1 MADHQDS
8 NRTGLLSKT
17 EKDVVYYVNCPG
29 CKIDDRK
36 AKNLGIPY
44 KELVYIWIVVLSA
57 VLPISSLFPYLYF
70 LVSTLHFLFST
81 FNIAKKDEDIGY
93 YAGCVGSA
101 YMFGRALTSLLWG
114 ALADRYGRKP
124 VILACCTT
132 VIICNTLFGLCTN
145 FWIAVAMR
153 FLLGCFSG
161 IFGSVQAYATEVCRK
176 EYQALGLSFISTAWE
191 IGLIVGPAIGGFL
204 AQPAEKY
211 PNIFTKDSLFDRF
224 PYFLPCLCI
233 SVCATAATIACC
245 WLPETLHRHSAP
257 NEESY
262 GTDMTKKTQE
272 NEEVRSVTD
281 SKGNLFTN
289 WPLISC
295 IVVYCVF
302 SLHDM
307 AYSEIFSLWAVSPR
321 KFGGLSYTTENV
333 GEILSIT
340 GVGLFL
346 FQLVIYPKIERTL
359 GTLSVACAGGY
370 VLSVVLL
377 SSYPFIAKLHGHNL
391 YLIINTSSVLRNIF
405 ATTIF
410 TGLIIIQNNSV
421 SQHQRGA
428 ANGISMTAMSLFK
441 AFGPAGGGA
450 LICFCIFSLAQKRI
464 NAFILPGNYFIFF
477 ILNVNLVI
485 GLVMTF
491 RPFLALPQRS
501 G

>member
-1 MADHQDS
+1 MADQDS
-8 NRTGLLSKT
+8 SRTGLLSKT
-17 EKDVVYYVNCPG
+17 EKDVVYYANCPG
-29 CKIDDRK
+29 CRIDQRK
-36 AKNLGIPY
+36 ATNLGIPY
-44 KELVYIWIVVLSA
+44 KELVYIWIVVLCA

-70 LVSTLHFLFST
+70 LVRD
-81 FNIAKKDEDIGY
+81 FNIAKKEEDIGY

-114 ALADRYGRKP
+114 ALADIYGRKP

-132 VIICNTLFGLCTN
+132 VIICNTLFGLSTN
-145 FWIAVAMR
+145 FWMAVSMR

-161 IFGSVQAYATEVCRK
+161 IFGPVQAYATEVCRR
-176 EYQALGLSFISTAWE
+176 EYQALGLSFISTAWA
-191 IGLIVGPAIGGFL
+191 IGLIIGPAIGGFL

-211 PNIFTKDSLFDRF
+211 PNIFTKDSLFARF

-245 WLPETLHRHSAP
+245 WLPETLHKHSAP

-262 GTDMTKKTQE
+262 GTDMTEKIQE
-272 NEEVRSVTD
+272 NEEIRSTG
-281 SKGNLFTN
+281 SKGSLFTN

-295 IVVYCVF
+295 IAVYCVF

-346 FQLVIYPKIERTL
+346 FQLVIYPTIERTL
-359 GTLSVACAGGY
+359 GTLTVARVGA

-377 SSYPFIAKLHGHNL
+377 SSYPFIAKLFGRNL
-391 YLIINTSSVLRNIF
+391 YLIINTASVLKNIF

-410 TGLIIIQNNSV
+410 TGLVIIQNNAV

-450 LICFCIFSLAQKRI
+450 LFSLAQKRI
-464 NAFILPGNYFIFF
+464 NASFLPGNYLVFF

-491 RPFLALPQRS
+491 RPFLRQS
-501 G
+501 